1 MVRQLCP
8 AFDREAYLEGSMT
21 PVYFGSALN
30 NFGVRELLQGVADM
44 APSPRPQ
51 PTETRQVLPT
61 EDSVSGFVFK
71 IQANMDPNHPDRIE
85 IGRAHADLQ
94 SLMRISYA
102 VLCLKKH
109 TTHKP

>member
-1 MVRQLCP
+1 MVRTLCP
-8 AFDREAYLEGSMT
+8 PFDMEAYLEGSMT

-61 EDSVSGFVFK
+61 EDSVRGFVFT
-71 IQANMDPNHPDRIE
+71 IQAHLDTSENRRVGQERVSTWRSRWSPSH
-85 IGRAHADLQ
+85 
-94 SLMRISYA
+94 
-102 VLCLKKH
+102 
-109 TTHKP
+109 

>member
-51 PTETRQVLPT
+51 PPETRQVLPT

-71 IQANMDPNHPDRIE
+71 IPATMDPTHRDPLALHRPCPSPFKP
-85 IGRAHADLQ
+85 RAPL
-94 SLMRISYA
+94 
-102 VLCLKKH
+102 
-109 TTHKP
+109 